1 MEDRMG
7 RWHLTTFF
15 RVPLD
20 AFLRDFGILS
30 GVLIVLGASEFHA
43 ARAIGEAIAH
53 RRWLSIFLPCCPTKL
68 STMKAAF
75 IRQPGPPSAIE
86 YAELPD
92 PQCGPGQVLVRT
104 AAVSVN
110 PIDTYIRGGAKYWE
124 LPVPFVIGC
133 DIAGTVEQVGPGVTE
148 FKVGDRV
155 WGSNQG
161 LVGRQGTF
169 SELCAIDSCWLYPT
183 PSGVRD
189 EDVAA
194 TALVGITAHLGLL
207 REAQLKNGDT
217 IFVRGGTGGVGAMV
231 VQIAKAIGARV
242 IATAGGQQKADRCRQ
257 LGADEVIDYFTQDI
271 TEQLTQLAPDGVS
284 VFWETLREPN
294 FDLAVASLA
303 ERGRMILM
311 AGREARPE
319 FPVGPFYVKGCSLH
333 GFVMFKASAEEQK
346 ACARDLNHWL
356 STQQIKP
363 VIDRVMPLS
372 AAAEAHRLQEE
383 HTLQKQSSLTG
394 KLVLKP

>member
-1 MEDRMG
+1 
-7 RWHLTTFF
+7 
-15 RVPLD
+15 
-20 AFLRDFGILS
+20 
-30 GVLIVLGASEFHA
+30 
-43 ARAIGEAIAH
+43 
-53 RRWLSIFLPCCPTKL
+53 
-68 STMKAAF
+68 MKAAF
-75 IRQPGPPSAIE
+75 IRQPGPPTAIE
-86 YAELPD
+86 YGDLPE

-104 AAVSVN
+104 SAVSVN

-124 LPVPFVIGC
+124 LPSPYVVGC
-133 DIAGTVEQVGPGVTE
+133 DIAGTIEQIGAGVRD

-161 LVGRQGTF
+161 LMGRQGTF
-169 SELCAIDSCWLYPT
+169 SELCAVDACWLYPT

-194 TALVGITAHLGLL
+194 IALVGITAHLGVI
-207 REAQLKNGDT
+207 REARLKGGDT

-242 IATAGGQQKADRCRQ
+242 ITTAGGSAKADRCRQ
-257 LGADEVIDYFTQDI
+257 LGADEVIDYTKEDTNERLKQC
-271 TEQLTQLAPDGVS
+271 APDGVQ

-294 FDLAVASLA
+294 FDMAVANMA

-311 AGREARPE
+311 AGRDARPE

-333 GFVMFKASAEEQK
+333 GFVMFKASADEQK
-346 ACARDLNHWL
+346 TAAHDLNHWL
-356 STQQIKP
+356 TTQQLRP
-363 VIDRVMPLS
+363 VIDRVLPLS
-372 AAAEAHRLQEE
+372 DAAKAHQLQEE
-383 HTLQKQSSLTG
+383 QTVQKQSSLTG